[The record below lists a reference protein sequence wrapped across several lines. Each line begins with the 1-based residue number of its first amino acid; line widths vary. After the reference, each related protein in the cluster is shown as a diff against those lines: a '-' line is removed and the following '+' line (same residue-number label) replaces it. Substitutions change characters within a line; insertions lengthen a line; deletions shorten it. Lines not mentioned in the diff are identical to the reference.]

1 MFKPFLIALLLC
13 CTCVYGAKEAKVFNL
28 NDRLMSLQ
36 RFNIFS
42 KDDYD
47 ARFVDL
53 GMVRK
58 RRILRMAKCVA
69 SAYAGEKIPDG
80 FRCQTSEWCKSVMFA
95 SSVLN
100 DWCYSD
106 NGRIVFKSGLAVRIM
121 RDESSNELVIA
132 FPGVEDLND
141 VAVALDAM
149 LFGDDMRQLDEATEI
164 VRAISVAHD
173 GKTVLVGHSLGGLLA
188 AYATISQESNYIEC
202 YLFNPIGIPWNL
214 FRKLDP
220 NRIKLIKRQII
231 TVFHPQDILRGYYSF
246 GMSYRLDW
254 ELNVSAI
261 KAHSIK
267 NMISMLKALS
277 GT

>member
-1 MFKPFLIALLLC
+1 M
-13 CTCVYGAKEAKVFNL
+13 
-28 NDRLMSLQ
+28 
-36 RFNIFS
+36 
-42 KDDYD
+42 
-47 ARFVDL
+47 
-53 GMVRK
+53 
-58 RRILRMAKCVA
+58 
-69 SAYAGEKIPDG
+69 
-80 FRCQTSEWCKSVMFA
+80 
-95 SSVLN
+95 
-100 DWCYSD
+100 
-106 NGRIVFKSGLAVRIM
+106 
-121 RDESSNELVIA
+121 
-132 FPGVEDLND
+132 
-141 VAVALDAM
+141 
-149 LFGDDMRQLDEATEI
+149 
-164 VRAISVAHD
+164 RAISVAHD

-267 NMISMLKALS
+267 HMISMLKALS